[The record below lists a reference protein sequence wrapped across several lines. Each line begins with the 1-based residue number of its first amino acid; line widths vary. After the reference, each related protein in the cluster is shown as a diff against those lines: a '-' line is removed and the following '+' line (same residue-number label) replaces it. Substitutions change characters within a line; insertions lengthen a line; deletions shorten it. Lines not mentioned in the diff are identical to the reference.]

1 LGSKFTEKE
10 MEQFYLFRD
19 YVDNLMESRYQ
30 GIGTYVEKNAEEKP
44 DKVALYFENS
54 SWTWKAINEECNKI
68 ANYFKQLGLQRG
80 ETISLMLENSPEFL
94 TIISG
99 INKVQGVCALTNINQ
114 RKQALSHSFNTVE
127 PKYIIVDGDSLEA
140 FKDVFSDLS
149 ISKEYVYVVNN
160 HKDVAHDFL
169 VLEEEIKDIETK
181 NPETT
186 FDSILRETALYIFT
200 SGTTGLPK
208 AVIMQNYKLLGQC
221 GLLNITF
228 AKLTSEDIIYTNT
241 PLYHNVAVGLGWMD
255 TIILG
260 ATCVLRKR
268 FSASSFWKDIH
279 DYKVTFTNYVGEFAR
294 YLLNQPPS
302 EYEKGH
308 TLEKM
313 CGLGLKKDIWLKF
326 KERFKVEHI
335 FEYYG
340 MTEAV
345 RGCLNVEEIPGM
357 VGRLN
362 QPGMFLVK
370 VNPETGEF
378 YRNDR
383 GYLIKCK
390 PGDIG
395 MAITKI
401 TSNSMFTGYR
411 NSDMTDKKMLQNVF
425 RKNDRYFNSGD
436 MLKLHDNLYVSF
448 ADRFGDTY
456 RWKSENVSTMEVES
470 LINSSDT
477 IHYISVY
484 GVPIP
489 NTEGKAGMASV
500 KLNPSKEFI
509 IDNFSQFVTGVLPSY
524 SIPVFLR
531 IREELETT
539 GSLKIRKVNLQ
550 KEGYNIEEIKDKI
563 YFWAPSKKKYILL
576 TPEIYHQLIA
586 GNYMNL

>member
-1 LGSKFTEKE
+1 
-10 MEQFYLFRD
+10 MEQFNLFKD
-19 YVDNLMESRYQ
+19 YVDNLMESPNQ
-30 GIGTYVEKNAEEKP
+30 GIGTYVEINAKEKP
-44 DKVALYFENS
+44 DKIAIYFEDS
-54 SWTWKAINEECNKI
+54 SLTWKAVNEESNKI
-68 ANYFKQLGLQRG
+68 ANYFKQLGLKRG
-80 ETISLMLENSPEFL
+80 ETISIMLENSPEFL
-94 TIISG
+94 MIITG
-99 INKVQGVCALTNINQ
+99 INKIQGVCALTNNNQ
-114 RKQALSHSFNTVE
+114 RQQALSHSFNTVE
-127 PKYIIVDGDSLEA
+127 PKYIIIDGDSLDA
-140 FKDVFSDLS
+140 FENIVNDLS
-149 ISKEYVYVVNN
+149 ISKEKIYVVNN
-160 HKDVAHDFL
+160 PENKAHDYL
-169 VLEEEIKDIETK
+169 SLEEAIKDIETT
-181 NPETT
+181 NPDTT
-186 FDSILRETALYIFT
+186 FESILRETALYIFT

-208 AVIMQNYKLLGQC
+208 AVIMQNYKMLGQC

-228 AKLTSEDIIYTNT
+228 AKLTSEDIIYINT
-241 PLYHNVAVGLGWMD
+241 PLYHNVGLGLGWMD

-268 FSASSFWKDIH
+268 FSASSFWKDIY

-308 TLEKM
+308 TLKKM

-326 KERFKVEHI
+326 QERFKLQHI

-378 YRNDR
+378 YRNNR
-383 GYLIKCK
+383 GFLIKCK

-411 NSDMTDKKMLQNVF
+411 NSDMTDKKMLHNVF
-425 RKNDRYFNSGD
+425 RKDDKYFNSGD
-436 MLKLHDNLYVSF
+436 MLKLHEDQYVSF

-456 RWKSENVSTMEVES
+456 RWKAENVSTMEVES
-470 LINSSDT
+470 IINSSDT

-500 KLNPSKEFI
+500 SLNPSKEFN
-509 IDNFSQFVTGVLPSY
+509 IDDFSQFLVEVLPSY

-531 IREELETT
+531 ICKELETT
-539 GSLKIRKVNLQ
+539 GSLKIRKVDLQ
-550 KEGYNIEEIKDKI
+550 KEGYNIEEINDKI
-563 YFWAPSKKKYILL
+563 YFWAPSKKKYTPL
-576 TPEIYHQLIA
+576 TPEIYQQLIT
-586 GNYMNL
+586 GNYMDL